1 MPAMKTGLLGLAAIL
16 AAALGGP
23 AQAQS
28 PAQSPAQDT
37 GDRAI
42 EQYACKD
49 VMRDS
54 GANRDVAIAFLH
66 GYLLGKSGVSKFN
79 LDRLRT
85 QTDAFIDRCL
95 DNPTEKAEQAMS
107 TVKK

>member
-1 MPAMKTGLLGLAAIL
+1 MPAMTQRLFGAT
-16 AAALGGP
+16 AALVVMLAGLP

-28 PAQSPAQDT
+28 QDQ
-37 GDRAI
+37 GDRTI

-66 GYLLGKSGVSKFN
+66 GYLLGKSGSSKFN
-79 LDRLRT
+79 LDKIRA

-95 DNPTEKAEQAMS
+95 DNPNEKAEQAMLA
-107 TVKK
+107 VKK

>member
-1 MPAMKTGLLGLAAIL
+1 MPKMTQQLSAATI
-16 AAALGGP
+16 AVAALLTALP
-23 AQAQS
+23 VQAQD
-28 PAQSPAQDT
+28 Q
-37 GDRAI
+37 GDRTI

-66 GYLLGKSGVSKFN
+66 GYLLGKSGSSKFN
-79 LDRLRT
+79 LDKIRA

-95 DNPTEKAEQAMS
+95 DNPNEKAEQAM
-107 TVKK
+107 TAVKK